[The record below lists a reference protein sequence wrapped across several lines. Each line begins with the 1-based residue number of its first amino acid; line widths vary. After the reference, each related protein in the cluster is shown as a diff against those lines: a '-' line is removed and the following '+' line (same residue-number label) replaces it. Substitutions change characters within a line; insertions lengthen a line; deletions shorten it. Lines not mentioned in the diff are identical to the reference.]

1 MLVLALLLILVAVVV
16 GAFAIKDG
24 GESAVVETLGQTLDT
39 TIAGVFIAGAVTM
52 LLLLLGVWLL
62 TTAMARARRKS
73 GERKA
78 AKNRQ
83 QESVQTLEEERAS
96 LRAENERL
104 AEQLQRQHP
113 SGVSKGA
120 ATAGAAGG
128 AGGAAAA
135 QDDHDSHD
143 HDSHDHTSHDHD
155 SNDSQDRPPEYPPT
169 SPGGRAVDGGTD
181 VTTRE
186 TTGRSSQDRDQ
197 R

>member
-39 TIAGVFIAGAVTM
+39 TIAGVFIAGVVTM

-143 HDSHDHTSHDHD
+143 HDS
-155 SNDSQDRPPEYPPT
+155 NDSQDRRPEYPPT

-186 TTGRSSQDRDQ
+186 TTGSSSQDRDQ